1 VGAGTS
7 PSSVANAAHN
17 CRCTAEARNW
27 ALGSSIRS
35 KRIYHSIDHFLLR
48 HFMYAV
54 ILTPDD
60 NGTFLVTCPDL
71 PEVSTFG
78 EDAEDAMHRAADAV
92 EEALAARIARRE
104 DIPALSPPSHEHH
117 RPSVRLPPLTV
128 AKVELYRAAR
138 AQGVSKAEL
147 ARRLGWHG
155 PQVDRLFD
163 LNHRST
169 IEHVDQALRAIGKRL
184 DVSVRDAA

>member
-1 VGAGTS
+1 
-7 PSSVANAAHN
+7 
-17 CRCTAEARNW
+17 
-27 ALGSSIRS
+27 
-35 KRIYHSIDHFLLR
+35 
-48 HFMYAV
+48 MYAV

-71 PEVSTFG
+71 PEVTTFG
-78 EDAEDAMHRAADAV
+78 EDAEDAMHRAIDAI
-92 EEALAARIARRE
+92 EEALAARISRRE
-104 DIPALSPPSHEHH
+104 EIPFPSLAVPEGC
-117 RPSVRLPPLTV
+117 PQSVRLPPLTV

-169 IEHVDQALRAIGKRL
+169 IEHIDQALRAIGKRL
-184 DVSVRDAA
+184 DVSVQDAA